1 MAAISGETTR
11 GGPSHDSVLGMG
23 ELRLEELSAA
33 NVVAANGL
41 SLKPG
46 QEQFIAPVT
55 YSVAA
60 ATVNPATAWQR
71 VVLQDDQVVGFIH
84 GNFDP
89 DSDHEELRACI
100 WRINVDADVQGQGV
114 GTFAAHALADEA
126 KKRGF
131 DHITVIWE
139 PGEAGP
145 EAFFH
150 RIGFRDVGETQY
162 GEVIGA
168 LQL

>member
-1 MAAISGETTR
+1 
-11 GGPSHDSVLGMG
+11 MG
-23 ELRLEELSAA
+23 ELRLEELSAQ
-33 NVVAANGL
+33 NIVAANTL

-46 QEQFIAPVT
+46 QEAFVAPVS
-55 YSVAA
+55 YAVAVSVI
-60 ATVNPATAWQR
+60 NPATAWQR
-71 VVLQDDQVVGFIH
+71 VVLLDGQVAGFIH

-89 DSDHEELRACI
+89 DSTHDEFKACI

-114 GTFAAHALADEA
+114 GKFAAEALAKEA
-126 KKRGF
+126 RDRGF
-131 DHITVIWE
+131 DRITVIWE
-139 PGEAGP
+139 SGEEGP

-150 RIGFRDVGETQY
+150 RIGFTDVGETQY

>member
-1 MAAISGETTR
+1 
-11 GGPSHDSVLGMG
+11 MG
-23 ELRLEELSAA
+23 ELKLEELSAS
-33 NVVAANGL
+33 NIVAANSL

-60 ATVNPATAWQR
+60 ATINPATSWQR
-71 VVLQDDQVVGFIH
+71 VVLLDDRVVGFIH

-89 DSDHEELRACI
+89 DSEHEELRACI
-100 WRINVDADVQGQGV
+100 WRINVDAEAQGKGV
-114 GTFAAHALADEA
+114 GKFAAHALAEEA
-126 KKRGF
+126 RKRGF
-131 DHITVIWE
+131 DKITVIWE
-139 PGEAGP
+139 PGTEGP

-150 RIGFRDVGETQY
+150 RIGFEDVGQTQY

-168 LQL
+168 LRL

>member
-1 MAAISGETTR
+1 
-11 GGPSHDSVLGMG
+11 MG
-23 ELRLEELSAA
+23 ELRLEELSAQ
-33 NVVAANGL
+33 NIVAANTL

-46 QEQFIAPVT
+46 PEAFVAPVS
-55 YSVAA
+55 YAVAVSVI
-60 ATVNPATAWQR
+60 NPATAWQR
-71 VVLQDDQVVGFIH
+71 VVLLDGQVAGFIH

-89 DSDHEELRACI
+89 DSMHDEFKACI

-114 GTFAAHALADEA
+114 GKFAAEALAKEA
-126 KKRGF
+126 RDRGF
-131 DHITVIWE
+131 DRITVIWE
-139 PGEAGP
+139 SGEEGP

-150 RIGFRDVGETQY
+150 RIGFTDVGETQY

>member
-1 MAAISGETTR
+1 
-11 GGPSHDSVLGMG
+11 MG
-23 ELRLEELSAA
+23 DLKLEELSAS
-33 NVVAANGL
+33 NIVAANSL

-60 ATVNPATAWQR
+60 ATINPATSWQR
-71 VVLQDDQVVGFIH
+71 VVLLDDRVVGFIH

-89 DSDHEELRACI
+89 DSEHEELRACI
-100 WRINVDADVQGQGV
+100 WRINVDAEAQGKGV
-114 GTFAAHALADEA
+114 GKFAAHALAEEA
-126 KKRGF
+126 RKRGF
-131 DHITVIWE
+131 DKITVIWE
-139 PGEAGP
+139 PGTEGP

-150 RIGFRDVGETQY
+150 RIGFEDVGQTQY

-168 LQL
+168 LRL

>member
-1 MAAISGETTR
+1 
-11 GGPSHDSVLGMG
+11 MG
-23 ELRLEELSAA
+23 ELKLEELSAS
-33 NVVAANGL
+33 NIVAANSL

-60 ATVNPATAWQR
+60 ATINPATSWQR
-71 VVLQDDQVVGFIH
+71 VVLLDDRVVGFIH

-89 DSDHEELRACI
+89 DSEHEELRACI
-100 WRINVDADVQGQGV
+100 WRINVDAEAQGKGV
-114 GTFAAHALADEA
+114 GKFAAHALAEEA
-126 KKRGF
+126 RKRGF
-131 DHITVIWE
+131 DKITVIWE
-139 PGEAGP
+139 PGAEGP

-150 RIGFRDVGETQY
+150 RIGFEDVGQTQY

-168 LQL
+168 LRL